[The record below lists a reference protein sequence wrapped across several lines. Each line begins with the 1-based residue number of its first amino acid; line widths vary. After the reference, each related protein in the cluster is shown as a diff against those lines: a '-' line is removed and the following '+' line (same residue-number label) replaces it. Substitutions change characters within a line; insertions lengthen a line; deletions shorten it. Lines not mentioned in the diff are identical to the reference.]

1 LKETILRRAEIR
13 VEFSQNKNAKK
24 NLPALPGL
32 NFEMIKFLVPGM
44 GADQVCR
51 NMRVYRG
58 NGVKTTV
65 LSVNSDFIPERAL
78 VRFDQERGLGS
89 GSLVRIPEAESM
101 SGILITVSNRKPETG
116 SQKSALTTRLGSPR
130 GEKEKGEVRKVARDA
145 QVEKELQEAR
155 DRKGTHPQPSVE
167 RARTSE
173 RFEDLDSS
181 MDKPAKKKTK
191 KVQESSSSS
200 ESSATSSDDDGEPM
214 TKDLVRLQSL
224 KVELEVTKLMKF
236 KKKYRKQRKLLKKQK
251 KSAKDTSSD

>member
-1 LKETILRRAEIR
+1 MIR
-13 VEFSQNKNAKK
+13 FS
-24 NLPALPGL
+24 
-32 NFEMIKFLVPGM
+32 VPGI

-78 VRFDQERGLGS
+78 ERFDQERGLGS
-89 GSLVRIPEAESM
+89 GSLIRIPDAESM
-101 SGILITVSNRKPETG
+101 SAISITVSNKKAETG
-116 SQKSALTTRLGSPR
+116 SQKSDLTARLGSPR
-130 GEKEKGEVRKVARDA
+130 GEKEKGEVRKAAARNA
-145 QVEKELQEAR
+145 QVVREPKAAH
-155 DRKGTHPQPSVE
+155 DRNDDRPQPLVE
-167 RARTSE
+167 KVKMSD

-181 MDKPAKKKTK
+181 LDKPTRKKTK